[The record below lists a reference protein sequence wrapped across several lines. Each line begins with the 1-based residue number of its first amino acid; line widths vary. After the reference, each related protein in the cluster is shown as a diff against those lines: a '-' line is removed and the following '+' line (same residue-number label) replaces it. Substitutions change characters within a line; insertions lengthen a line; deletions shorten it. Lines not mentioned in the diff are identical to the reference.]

1 MEHPVDLQR
10 NLQNLSFN
18 FPVISFLQPIILV
31 YQSAVLLKIYNIHS
45 KKVSRDLLLL
55 QQAIQIVAR

>member
-45 KKVSRDLLLL
+45 KKVSGDLLLL